1 MLVVYRYIRKPS
13 LRRFVAMKSLIIVES
28 FTKTKTIKKYLGDRD
43 VAVSFSGGH
52 IYNLPKDTLGFDTNT
67 WDITYIPTNPNIIKN
82 IKEMAR
88 NADVIYLAADPDLE
102 GEAIAHSLYKCLE
115 GIIKDSGSGG
125 SGGKVCHR
133 ITFNEITKNA
143 VINAI
148 ENPRTIDMDKVKAQ
162 ETRRIVDRLIGYKV
176 SPVLWN
182 KFNKNYLSAGRVQI
196 AGLIICI
203 NQRTRIINKEI
214 IPYWT
219 IEGTFSIHKDLTI
232 VGTLNVYEDASPAS
246 GSDGKLKEYK
256 IRDVDIVKKILNN
269 LSIGSLYSIEYEKHI
284 RNVSPSP
291 PYTTTTLQQDAY
303 NKFRLNAKTTMKLA
317 QDLYEHGHIT
327 YMRTDST
334 SIAEDAKKMLLTY
347 IRDTYDGEGSG
358 GGGTFAKYR
367 TYKTKVANAQ
377 EAHEAVRITNPK
389 NKTISFEGSTQ
400 SHEKLYQ
407 LIWVRTL
414 ASLMTDAVYTDLS
427 LKLESGG
434 SGSAGSSG
442 HIFCATKTYLKEL
455 GFRIL
460 YEDRLENENLE
471 NFINILK
478 ENKLAATAKEYSS
491 QGTIDNIPSLYN
503 EVQLIKELEKEGI
516 GRPSTYSSIID
527 KLLEKKYVEIG
538 TNPQQEYEIEC
549 FKKKKGKT
557 KKEPSELLITTKK
570 INLGGK
576 QKDLLVP
583 TELGLEVIKYIYEVF
598 PYLCDLKFTSK
609 MEDEL
614 DKIMNAGGA
623 AGVSGSASITKAA
636 ILNDLYA
643 KIMGSI
649 GSIAASG
656 DSGCSGSSNDG
667 GGAVNKEKKTGILTT
682 RYGVCYYN
690 KELDKYTNIEPYLK
704 WKKITKENLKERDI
718 AFLSS
723 LPKPVEYLGKK
734 YDIHLGKFGIYL
746 KDKKNNNHKLE
757 KNLWDTLCFG

>member
-1 MLVVYRYIRKPS
+1 
-13 LRRFVAMKSLIIVES
+13 MKSLIIVES

-43 VAVSFSGGH
+43 VSVAFSGGH
-52 IYNLPKDTLGFDTNT
+52 IYNLPKDTLGFNTDT
-67 WDITYIPTNPNIIKN
+67 WDITYVPTNPNIIKN

-115 GIIKDSGSGG
+115 GIIKGGG
-125 SGGKVCHR
+125 SGNAKVCHR

-143 VINAI
+143 VINAL
-148 ENPRTIDMDKVKAQ
+148 ENPRTIDMDRVCAQ

-219 IEGTFSIHKDLTI
+219 IEGTFSIQDLKI
-232 VGTLNVYEDASPAS
+232 VGTLYTTAAAAATAAAT
-246 GSDGKLKEYK
+246 KLTEYK
-256 IRDVDIVKKILNN
+256 IRDIEVVKNTLNN
-269 LSIGSLYSIEYEKHI
+269 LSIGAKYKIEYEKHI

-303 NKFRLNAKTTMKLA
+303 NKCRFNSKTTMKLA

-334 SIAEDAKKMLLTY
+334 SIAEDAKKMILSY
-347 IRDTYDGEGSG
+347 IRDTYDGSASG
-358 GGGTFAKYR
+358 ASETFAKYR
-367 TYKTKVANAQ
+367 TFKTKVANAQ
-377 EAHEAVRITNPK
+377 EAHEAIRITNPK
-389 NKTISFEGSTQ
+389 NKTISFEGFTKN
-400 SHEKLYQ
+400 HEKLYE
-407 LIWVRTL
+407 LIWVRTV
-414 ASLMTDAVYTDLS
+414 ASLMTDAVYTDLQ
-427 LKLESGG
+427 LIFTG
-434 SGSAGSSG
+434 STG
-442 HIFCATKTYLKEL
+442 HIFCSTKSYLKEL

-460 YEDRLENENLE
+460 YDDKLENENLE
-471 NFINILK
+471 DFIKVMK
-478 ENKLAATAKEYSS
+478 ENKQMATAKEYSS

-549 FKKKKGKT
+549 FKKKKN
-557 KKEPSELLITTKK
+557 KERSSELIITTKK

-583 TELGLEVIKYIYEVF
+583 TELGLEVIKYIYEIF

-609 MEDEL
+609 MEDDL
-614 DKIMNAGGA
+614 DKIMA
-623 AGVSGSASITKAA
+623 ASITKGA

-643 KIMGSI
+643 KIKGSI
-649 GSIAASG
+649 NAIEPSG
-656 DSGCSGSSNDG
+656 SGSSVSSVSG
-667 GGAVNKEKKTGILTT
+667 TGTGAVSKEKKTGIITT

-704 WKKITKENLKERDI
+704 WKKISKEGLKDKDI
-718 AFLSS
+718 AFISS
-723 LPKPVEYLGKK
+723 LPKPIEYLGKK

-746 KDKKNNNHKLE
+746 KDNKNNNHKLE
-757 KNLWDTLCFG
+757 KKLWDTYCFG

>member
-1 MLVVYRYIRKPS
+1 LCYYIRKQ
-13 LRRFVAMKSLIIVES
+13 RRCRCSAMKSLIIVES

-43 VAVSFSGGH
+43 VSVAFSGGH
-52 IYNLPKDTLGFDTNT
+52 IYNLPKDTLGFNTDT
-67 WDITYIPTNPNIIKN
+67 WGITYVPTNPNIIKN

-115 GIIKDSGSGG
+115 GIIKDGSGS
-125 SGGKVCHR
+125 GKVCHR

-143 VINAI
+143 VINAL
-148 ENPRTIDMDKVKAQ
+148 ENPRTIDMDRVSAQ

-182 KFNKNYLSAGRVQI
+182 KFNKNHLSAGRVQI

-219 IEGTFSIHKDLTI
+219 IEGTFSIQDLKI
-232 VGTLNVYEDASPAS
+232 VATLYTAVAATDA
-246 GSDGKLKEYK
+246 KLVEYK
-256 IRDVDIVKKILNN
+256 IRDIEIVKNILND
-269 LSIGSLYSIEYEKHI
+269 LSIGTEGTFGSLYNIEYAKHI
-284 RNVSPSP
+284 RSVSPSP

-303 NKFRLNAKTTMKLA
+303 NKCRFNAKETMKLA

-334 SIAEDAKKMLLTY
+334 SIAEDAKKMILSY
-347 IRDTYDGEGSG
+347 IRDTYDGGGSG
-358 GGGTFAKYR
+358 GGSGGSFAKYR
-367 TYKTKVANAQ
+367 TFKTKVANAQ

-389 NKTISFEGSTQ
+389 NKTISFEGSTNK
-400 SHEKLYQ
+400 HEKLYE
-407 LIWVRTL
+407 LIWIRTV
-414 ASLMTDAVYTDLS
+414 ASLMTDAVYTDLQ
-427 LKLESGG
+427 LKF
-434 SGSAGSSG
+434 SAA
-442 HIFCATKTYLKEL
+442 HIFCAIKSYLKEL

-460 YEDRLENENLE
+460 YEDKLENENLE
-471 NFINILK
+471 DFIKVMK
-478 ENKLAATAKEYSS
+478 ENNQEATAKEYSS

-527 KLLEKKYVEIG
+527 KLLDKKYVEIG

-557 KKEPSELLITTKK
+557 KKEPSSGSGSGELIITTKK

-583 TELGLEVIKYIYEVF
+583 TELGLEIIKYIYEVF

-609 MEDEL
+609 MEDDL
-614 DKIMNAGGA
+614 DKIMNAGS
-623 AGVSGSASITKAA
+623 AGITKETV
-636 ILNDLYA
+636 LNDLYA
-643 KIMGSI
+643 KIK
-649 GSIAASG
+649 GSIASIEPTSG
-656 DSGCSGSSNDG
+656 GSGTGTGSGT
-667 GGAVNKEKKTGILTT
+667 GGAVNKEKKTGIITT

-704 WKKITKENLKERDI
+704 WKKISKEGLKDKDI

-723 LPKPVEYLGKK
+723 LPKPIEHLGKK

-746 KDKKNNNHKLE
+746 KDNKNNNHKLE
-757 KNLWDTLCFG
+757 KKLWDTFCFG

>member
-1 MLVVYRYIRKPS
+1 MLYFNTRINI
-13 LRRFVAMKSLIIVES
+13 MKSLIIVES
-28 FTKTKTIKKYLGDRD
+28 FTKTKTIKKYLGDSD
-43 VAVSFSGGH
+43 VTVTFSGGH

-67 WDITYIPTNPNIIKN
+67 WDISYVPTNPSIIKN
-82 IKEMAR
+82 IKELAKK
-88 NADVIYLAADPDLE
+88 ADIIYLAADPDLE
-102 GEAIAHSLYKCLE
+102 GEAIAYSLKKCLAN
-115 GIIKDSGSGG
+115 IIKD
-125 SGGKVCHR
+125 KVCHR

-148 ENPRTIDMDKVKAQ
+148 ENPRTIDMDKVNAQ

-196 AGLIICI
+196 ASLIICI

-219 IEGTFSIHKDLTI
+219 IEGKFSISKDLVI
-232 VGTLNVYEDASPAS
+232 LGSLNVYTDDKTNDKIDNKDNSK
-246 GSDGKLKEYK
+246 KLIEYK
-256 IRDVDIVKKILNN
+256 IRDINIVKDVLNN
-269 LSIGSLYSIEYEKHI
+269 LNINTKYKISHETKI
-284 RNVSPSP
+284 RNVSPPP

-303 NKFRLNAKTTMKLA
+303 NKCRFNSKITMKLA

-334 SIAEDAKKMLLTY
+334 IIGEEAKKMILSY
-347 IRDTYDGEGSG
+347 IRETYDTPTLS
-358 GGGTFAKYR
+358 FAKYR
-367 TYKTKVANAQ
+367 TYKTKVVNAQ

-389 NKTISFEGSTQ
+389 YKTISFEGSTKN
-400 SHEKLYQ
+400 HEKLYE
-407 LIWVRTL
+407 LIWNRTV
-414 ASLMTDAVYTDLS
+414 ASLMTDAIYNDIYIKFKS
-427 LKLESGG
+427 DISEY
-434 SGSAGSSG
+434 
-442 HIFCATKTYLKEL
+442 IFCATKSFLKEL
-455 GFRIL
+455 GFTII
-460 YEDRLENENLE
+460 YNNKLENSDDFL
-471 NFINILK
+471 NIIK
-478 ENKLAATAKEYSS
+478 NNNYISISKEYLS

-549 FKKKKGKT
+549 FKKKKDIVI
-557 KKEPSELLITTKK
+557 SIKK
-570 INLGGK
+570 INLGGQ

-583 TELGLEVIKYIYEVF
+583 TELGLEVIKYIFEIF

-614 DKIMNAGGA
+614 DKIINAA
-623 AGVSGSASITKAA
+623 MTKDI
-636 ILNDLYA
+636 ILNELYT
-643 KIMGSI
+643 KIKYSI
-649 GSIAASG
+649 ENANTDAL
-656 DSGCSGSSNDG
+656 NYG
-667 GGAVNKEKKTGILTT
+667 GGIHSGEQSSKVSKEKKTGILTT

-704 WKKITKENLKERDI
+704 WKKKGKEELTEEDI
-718 AFLSS
+718 KFISS
-723 LPKPVEYLGKK
+723 LPKPIEYLGKK
-734 YDIHLGKFGIYL
+734 YNLHLGKFGIYL
-746 KDKKNNNHKLE
+746 KDDKNNNHKLD
-757 KNLWDTLCFG
+757 KKLWNNYC

>member
-1 MLVVYRYIRKPS
+1 
-13 LRRFVAMKSLIIVES
+13 MKSLIIVES
-28 FTKTKTIKKYLGDRD
+28 FTKTKTIKKYLGDSD
-43 VAVSFSGGH
+43 VVVTFSGGH

-67 WDITYIPTNPNIIKN
+67 WDISYVPTNPSIIKN
-82 IKEMAR
+82 IKELAK
-88 NADVIYLAADPDLE
+88 NADIIYLAADPDLE
-102 GEAIAHSLYKCLE
+102 GEAIAYSLKKCLSN
-115 GIIKDSGSGG
+115 IIKD
-125 SGGKVCHR
+125 KICYR

-143 VINAI
+143 VVNAI
-148 ENPRTIDMDKVKAQ
+148 ENPRSIDMDKVNAQ

-219 IEGTFSIHKDLTI
+219 IECKFSISKDLVI
-232 VGTLNVYEDASPAS
+232 LGTLNIIADDKDILV
-246 GSDGKLKEYK
+246 EYK
-256 IRDVDIVKKILNN
+256 IRDINIVKEILNN
-269 LSIGSLYSIEYEKHI
+269 LNINTKYKISHEEKI
-284 RNVSPSP
+284 RNISPPP

-303 NKFRLNAKTTMKLA
+303 NKCRFNSKTTMKLA

-334 SIAEDAKKMLLTY
+334 IIGEDAKKMILSY
-347 IRDTYDGEGSG
+347 IRETYDTPSSS
-358 GGGTFAKYR
+358 FAKYR
-367 TYKTKVANAQ
+367 TYKTKIANAQ

-389 NKTISFEGSTQ
+389 YKTISFEGSTKN
-400 SHEKLYQ
+400 HEKLYE
-407 LIWVRTL
+407 LIWNRSV
-414 ASLMTDAVYTDLS
+414 ASLMTDAVYIDIYIKFISDKSYLS
-427 LKLESGG
+427 NNSEY
-434 SGSAGSSG
+434 
-442 HIFCATKTYLKEL
+442 IFCTTKSFLKEL
-455 GFRIL
+455 GFTVL
-460 YEDRLENENLE
+460 YN
-471 NFINILK
+471 
-478 ENKLAATAKEYSS
+478 NKLESQEEFLNIIKNNNYTAIAKEYLS

-549 FKKKKGKT
+549 FKKKKDLVI
-557 KKEPSELLITTKK
+557 STKK

-583 TELGLEVIKYIYEVF
+583 TELGLEVIKYIYEIF

-614 DKIMNAGGA
+614 DKIINAKM
-623 AGVSGSASITKAA
+623 TKDV
-636 ILNDLYA
+636 ILNELYG
-643 KIMGSI
+643 KIKFSVETANTLNACGGI
-649 GSIAASG
+649 GGEEKI
-656 DSGCSGSSNDG
+656 
-667 GGAVNKEKKTGILTT
+667 VNKDKKTGILTT
-682 RYGVCYYN
+682 RYGICYYN

-704 WKKITKENLKERDI
+704 WKKKSKDELTEEEIQFI
-718 AFLSS
+718 GS
-723 LPKPVEYLGKK
+723 LPKPIEYLGKK
-734 YDIHLGKFGIYL
+734 YNLHLGKYGIYL
-746 KDKKNNNHKLE
+746 KDNKNNNHKLD
-757 KNLWDTLCFG
+757 KKLWNNYC

>member
-1 MLVVYRYIRKPS
+1 
-13 LRRFVAMKSLIIVES
+13 MKSLIIVES

-43 VAVSFSGGH
+43 VSVAFSGGH
-52 IYNLPKDTLGFDTNT
+52 IYNLPKDTLGFNTDT
-67 WDITYIPTNPNIIKN
+67 WDITYVPTNPNIIKN

-115 GIIKDSGSGG
+115 GIIKDGSGG
-125 SGGKVCHR
+125 NKICHR

-143 VINAI
+143 VINAL
-148 ENPRTIDMDKVKAQ
+148 ENPRTIDMDRVSAQ

-219 IEGTFSIHKDLTI
+219 IEGTFSIQDLKI
-232 VGTLNVYEDASPAS
+232 VATLYTTTSDA
-246 GSDGKLKEYK
+246 KLKEYK
-256 IRDVDIVKKILNN
+256 IRDVDIVKNILNN
-269 LSIGSLYSIEYEKHI
+269 LSIGSLYNIEYEKHI
-284 RNVSPSP
+284 RSVSPSP

-303 NKFRLNAKTTMKLA
+303 NKCRLNAKTTMKLA

-334 SIAEDAKKMLLTY
+334 SIAEDAKKMLLSY
-347 IRDTYDGEGSG
+347 IRDTYEGSG
-358 GGGTFAKYR
+358 SSSSGGGTFAKYR
-367 TYKTKVANAQ
+367 TFKTKVANAQ

-389 NKTISFEGSTQ
+389 NKTVLFEGSTQ
-400 SHEKLYQ
+400 NHEKLYE
-407 LIWVRTL
+407 LIWIRTV
-414 ASLMTDAVYTDLS
+414 ASLMTDAVYTDLQ
-427 LKLESGG
+427 LKFV
-434 SGSAGSSG
+434 SSTKSSEAAT
-442 HIFCATKTYLKEL
+442 HIFCSTKSYLKEL

-460 YEDRLENENLE
+460 YEDKLENENLE
-471 NFINILK
+471 DFIKIIK
-478 ENKLAATAKEYSS
+478 ENNQEATAKEYSS

-583 TELGLEVIKYIYEVF
+583 TELGLEVIKYIYEIF

-609 MEDEL
+609 MEDDL
-614 DKIMNAGGA
+614 DKIMAGA
-623 AGVSGSASITKAA
+623 ATATKETV
-636 ILNDLYA
+636 LNDLYA
-643 KIMGSI
+643 KIK
-649 GSIAASG
+649 GSIASIEPTSG
-656 DSGCSGSSNDG
+656 GGSGSGSSSGSSGSSG
-667 GGAVNKEKKTGILTT
+667 GTGTGAINKEKKTGIIAT

-704 WKKITKENLKERDI
+704 WKKISKEGLKERDI
-718 AFLSS
+718 AFISS
-723 LPKPVEYLGKK
+723 LPKPIEYLGKK

-746 KDKKNNNHKLE
+746 KDNKNNNHKLE
-757 KNLWDTLCFG
+757 KKLWDTFCFG

>member
-1 MLVVYRYIRKPS
+1 MISHSIIKGHYRYA
-13 LRRFVAMKSLIIVES
+13 AMKSLIIVES

-43 VAVSFSGGH
+43 VSVAFSGGH
-52 IYNLPKDTLGFDTNT
+52 IYNLPKDTLGFNTDT
-67 WDITYIPTNPNIIKN
+67 WDITYVPTNPNIIKN

-115 GIIKDSGSGG
+115 GIIKDRKGG
-125 SGGKVCHR
+125 NYKDKVCHR
-133 ITFNEITKNA
+133 ITFNEITKDA
-143 VINAI
+143 VINAL
-148 ENPRTIDMDKVKAQ
+148 ENPRTIDMDRVCAQ

-219 IEGTFSIHKDLTI
+219 IDGTFSIQDLKI
-232 VGTLNVYEDASPAS
+232 VGTLYAAVGA
-246 GSDGKLKEYK
+246 KLTEYK
-256 IRDVDIVKKILNN
+256 IRDVEIVKNILND
-269 LSIGSLYSIEYEKHI
+269 LSIGAKYEIEYVKNI

-303 NKFRLNAKTTMKLA
+303 NNCRFNSKTTMKLA

-334 SIAEDAKKMLLTY
+334 SIAEDAKKIILSY
-347 IRDTYDGEGSG
+347 IRNTYDTTSC
-358 GGGTFAKYR
+358 TSLFFAKYR
-367 TYKTKVANAQ
+367 TFKTKIANAQ
-377 EAHEAVRITNPK
+377 EAHEAIRITNPQ
-389 NKTISFEGSTQ
+389 NKTISFDGSTKN
-400 SHEKLYQ
+400 HEKLYE
-407 LIWVRTL
+407 LIWVRTV
-414 ASLMTDAVYTDLS
+414 ASLMTDAIYTDLQ
-427 LKLESGG
+427 LKLESK
-434 SGSAGSSG
+434 ACNG
-442 HIFCATKTYLKEL
+442 HIFCTTISYLKEL

-460 YEDRLENENLE
+460 YENALGNEKLED
-471 NFINILK
+471 FIKIIKDN
-478 ENKLAATAKEYSS
+478 NQNATAKEYSS
-491 QGTIDNIPSLYN
+491 QGSIDNIPSLYN

-549 FKKKKGKT
+549 FKKKKN
-557 KKEPSELLITTKK
+557 KERCELIITTKK

-583 TELGLEVIKYIYEVF
+583 TELGLEVIKYIYEIF

-609 MEDEL
+609 MEDDL
-614 DKIMNAGGA
+614 DKIMNA
-623 AGVSGSASITKAA
+623 SITKGA
-636 ILNDLYA
+636 ILDDLYA
-643 KIMGSI
+643 KIK
-649 GSIAASG
+649 GSIASIEPSG
-656 DSGCSGSSNDG
+656 SVRNDSGVS
-667 GGAVNKEKKTGILTT
+667 KEKKTGVITT

-704 WKKITKENLKERDI
+704 WKKISKEGLKDKDI
-718 AFLSS
+718 AFISS
-723 LPKPVEYLGKK
+723 LPKPIEHLGKK

-746 KDKKNNNHKLE
+746 KDNKNNNHKLE
-757 KNLWDTLCFG
+757 KKLWDTYCFC

>member
-1 MLVVYRYIRKPS
+1 MYFYKRYIRNIRNHNNS
-13 LRRFVAMKSLIIVES
+13 IMKSLIIVES

-43 VAVSFSGGH
+43 VAVTFSGGH
-52 IYNLPKDTLGFDTNT
+52 IYNLPKDSLGFDTET
-67 WDITYIPTNPNIIKN
+67 WQINYVPTNPNIIKN
-82 IKEMAR
+82 IKELAK
-88 NADVIYLAADPDLE
+88 NADIIYLAADPDLE
-102 GEAIAHSLYKCLE
+102 GEAIAHSLYKCLQS
-115 GIIKDSGSGG
+115 IIK
-125 SGGKVCHR
+125 GKVCHR

-143 VINAI
+143 VINAL
-148 ENPRTIDMDKVKAQ
+148 ENPRTIDMDRVNAQ

-196 AGLIICI
+196 AGIIICI
-203 NQRTRIINKEI
+203 NQRNRIINKEI

-219 IEGTFSIHKDLTI
+219 IDGSFSISKDLSI
-232 VGTLNVYEDASPAS
+232 IGTLNVYEDK
-246 GSDGKLKEYK
+246 DKDTTKDIKDTKRKLIEYK

-269 LSIGSLYSIEYEKHI
+269 LSINTKYKISHETHI
-284 RNVSPSP
+284 RNVSPPP

-303 NKFRLNAKTTMKLA
+303 NKCRFNSKNTMKLA

-334 SIAEDAKKMLLTY
+334 SISEDAKKMILSY
-347 IRDTYDGEGSG
+347 IKDTYD
-358 GGGTFAKYR
+358 TPDTTYAKYR
-367 TYKTKVANAQ
+367 TYKTKIANAQ

-389 NKTISFEGSTQ
+389 YKTISFEGSTKN
-400 SHEKLYQ
+400 HEKLYD
-407 LIWVRTL
+407 LIWDRTL
-414 ASLMTDAVYTDLS
+414 ASLMTDTVYNDLY
-427 LKLESGG
+427 LKLESD
-434 SGSAGSSG
+434 SSSEY
-442 HIFCATKTYLKEL
+442 IFCSTKSFLKEI
-455 GFRIL
+455 GFHIL
-460 YEDRLENENLE
+460 YSEKLNTDNLE
-471 NFINILK
+471 VFLNIIK
-478 ENKLAATAKEYSS
+478 ENNLTATSKEYSS

-549 FKKKKGKT
+549 FKKKNNKKGGN
-557 KKEPSELLITTKK
+557 EVIISTKK

-583 TELGLEVIKYIYEVF
+583 TELGLEVIKYIYEIF

-614 DKIMNAGGA
+614 DKIIN
-623 AGVSGSASITKAA
+623 ASITKEV
-636 ILNDLYA
+636 ILKDLYT
-643 KIMGSI
+643 KIINSI
-649 GSIAASG
+649 GTTNSVDINVS
-656 DSGCSGSSNDG
+656 G
-667 GGAVNKEKKTGILTT
+667 GGTKEKKTGVITT

-704 WKKITKENLKERDI
+704 WKQISKEGLTDRDI
-718 AFLSS
+718 TFISS
-723 LPKPVEYLGKK
+723 LPKPIEYLGKK
-734 YDIHLGKFGIYL
+734 YNINLGKFGIYL
-746 KDKKNNNHKLE
+746 KDNKNNNHKLD
-757 KNLWDTLCFG
+757 KKLWDTYCFS

>member
-1 MLVVYRYIRKPS
+1 
-13 LRRFVAMKSLIIVES
+13 MKSLIIVES
-28 FTKTKTIKKYLGDRD
+28 FTKTKTIKKYLGDSD
-43 VAVSFSGGH
+43 VVVTFSGGH

-67 WDITYIPTNPNIIKN
+67 WDISYVPTNPSIIKN
-82 IKEMAR
+82 IKELAK
-88 NADVIYLAADPDLE
+88 NADIIYLAADPDLE
-102 GEAIAHSLYKCLE
+102 GEAIAYSLKKCLSN
-115 GIIKDSGSGG
+115 IIKD
-125 SGGKVCHR
+125 KICYR

-143 VINAI
+143 VVNAI
-148 ENPRTIDMDKVKAQ
+148 ENPRSIDMDKVNAQ

-219 IEGTFSIHKDLTI
+219 IECKFSISKDLVI
-232 VGTLNVYEDASPAS
+232 LGTLNIIADDKDILV
-246 GSDGKLKEYK
+246 EYK
-256 IRDVDIVKKILNN
+256 IRDINIVKEILNN
-269 LSIGSLYSIEYEKHI
+269 LNINTKYKISHEEKI
-284 RNVSPSP
+284 RNVSPPP

-303 NKFRLNAKTTMKLA
+303 NKCRFNSKTTMKLA

-334 SIAEDAKKMLLTY
+334 IIGEDAKKMILSY
-347 IRDTYDGEGSG
+347 IRETYDTPSSS
-358 GGGTFAKYR
+358 FAKYR
-367 TYKTKVANAQ
+367 TYKTKIANAQ

-389 NKTISFEGSTQ
+389 YKTISFEGSTKN
-400 SHEKLYQ
+400 HEKLYE
-407 LIWVRTL
+407 LIWNRSV
-414 ASLMTDAVYTDLS
+414 ASLMTDAVYIDIYIKFISDKSYLS
-427 LKLESGG
+427 NNSEY
-434 SGSAGSSG
+434 
-442 HIFCATKTYLKEL
+442 IFCTTKSFLKEL
-455 GFRIL
+455 GFTVL
-460 YEDRLENENLE
+460 YN
-471 NFINILK
+471 
-478 ENKLAATAKEYSS
+478 NKLESQEEFLNIIKNNNYTAIAKEYLS

-549 FKKKKGKT
+549 FKKKK
-557 KKEPSELLITTKK
+557 ELVISAKK

-583 TELGLEVIKYIYEVF
+583 TELGLEVIKYIYEIF

-614 DKIMNAGGA
+614 DKIINAKM
-623 AGVSGSASITKAA
+623 TKDV
-636 ILNDLYA
+636 ILNELYG
-643 KIMGSI
+643 KIKFSVETANTLNACGGI
-649 GSIAASG
+649 GG
-656 DSGCSGSSNDG
+656 EEKN
-667 GGAVNKEKKTGILTT
+667 VNKEKKTGIITT
-682 RYGVCYYN
+682 RYGICYYN

-704 WKKITKENLKERDI
+704 WKKKSKDELTEEEIQFI
-718 AFLSS
+718 GS
-723 LPKPVEYLGKK
+723 LPKPIEYLGKK
-734 YDIHLGKFGIYL
+734 YNLHLGKYGIYL
-746 KDKKNNNHKLE
+746 KDNKNNNHKLD
-757 KNLWDTLCFG
+757 KKLWNNYC